1 MLVVESLEMQNAV
14 DDHVRPM
21 RLERF
26 FLRASLAR
34 NHGGADYQFSQLK
47 AAIGR
52 ISRARK

>member
-14 DDHVRPM
+14 DDHVRPVRM
-21 RLERF
+21 ECF

-34 NHGGADYQFSQLK
+34 NHRGANHQLAQVK

-52 ISRARK
+52 VSRACE